1 MSQRYLG
8 GVITANPTTPT
19 LASASGVWT
28 LEQQFQNLSGIQPK
42 RISNSVRLRS
52 SANASFSR
60 TPASAGNQQTW
71 TWSGWVK
78 RGSLDT
84 SSYYTLFASGNN
96 VVDSLFAF
104 RFASGTGAVNDQLWI
119 RQYNPS
125 TGSYDLDVSTTAVYR
140 DPSAW
145 YHVVLVY
152 NSANATSTDRLIIYV
167 NGTRQAV
174 SYTAG
179 PVPLNKQSQI
189 NMARLTTMGVFTT
202 STSINYFDGYLTEI
216 NFIDGQALTPSS
228 FGAFDSTGVWQP
240 LGYTGTYGTNG
251 FYLNFSDTSGAT
263 ATTIGKDSSGNGN
276 NWTPNNI
283 SVTAGSTYDAMID
296 SPTNYATGTAYG
308 VGNYATLNP
317 LSYYLSATLSNANL
331 SVSLG
336 TTGNSRATLA
346 PVTGKWYAEYTC
358 TSAGGYS
365 GTGLWIGSAAADFS
379 TPFMSVSYYS
389 NGQTYNNSTF
399 SYVSYGASWTTNDLI
414 GVAWDCDTQQVTF
427 YKNGVSQGTLTSPSI
442 SVTTGGAGF
451 AFIPSSYLSGVTS
464 TFSVNFGQRPFAYT
478 PPTGFKALNTANL
491 PAATINNGAQYMAAT
506 LWTATGSA
514 VTINNGTNNTI
525 GTSFQPDLIW
535 TKSRSDAESHR
546 LSDSVRGGNGTVLYE
561 LNSNETTAEGTDTL
575 VNGFASN
582 GFTIASGANSP
593 NVSGRTY
600 VGWQWKAGGTSSSN
614 TNGSITST
622 VSVGATQGFSVVT
635 YTGTGA
641 NATVGHG
648 LGVAPSMIIVK
659 SRANA
664 TDWIV
669 GHSSLNF
676 GTDAWMWY
684 LSLNLTTAQTTT
696 ALTWNN
702 TAPTSTVFSLGS
714 SSNTNPAATMVAY
727 CFAAVAGYS
736 AFGRYN
742 GNGSD
747 DGPFVYCGFRPR
759 YVLIKRTDA
768 SDNWFIHDTSR
779 NPSNIVNLQLKAQ
792 SSDAEAS
799 TVFDIVSNGFKVR
812 NSFSGYNASGGTY
825 IYAAFAENPFN
836 TSRAR

>member
-1 MSQRYLG
+1 
-8 GVITANPTTPT
+8 
-19 LASASGVWT
+19 VWT

-179 PVPLNKQSQI
+179 PVPLNRQSQI

-464 TFSVNFGQRPFAYT
+464 TFAINFGQRPFAYT

-491 PAATINNGAQYMAAT
+491 AASNIPNGAQYMAAT
-506 LWTATGSA
+506 TYTGNASTQ
-514 VTINNGTNNTI
+514 TISNGANNPISTT
-525 GTSFQPDLIW
+525 FQPDFVW
-535 TKSRSDAESHR
+535 TKSRSQAYWHN
-546 LSDSVRGGNGTVLYE
+546 LYDSVRGINNSLASNSTNAQDTTSGTL
-561 LNSNETTAEGTDTL
+561 TAF
-575 VNGFASN
+575 NAN
-582 GFTIASGANSP
+582 GFTVGAND
-593 NVSGRTY
+593 NGNFTNGATAVA
-600 VGWQWKAGGTSSSN
+600 WQWKAGGTAVTN
-614 TNGSITST
+614 TAGTITSS
-622 VSVGATQGFSVVT
+622 VSANTTSGFSVVT

-702 TAPTSTVFSLGS
+702 TAPTSTVFSIGS

-742 GNGSD
+742 GNGST
-747 DGPFVYCGFRPR
+747 DGPFAYLGFRPR
-759 YVLIKRTDA
+759 FVMTKRTD
-768 SDNWFIHDTSR
+768 STSNWVMQDTSR
-779 NPSNIVNLQLKAQ
+779 STYNVVDAGLFANL
-792 SSDAEAS
+792 SSAEN
-799 TVFDIVSNGFKVR
+799 TGPWFDMVSNGFKVR
-812 NSFSGYNASGGTY
+812 SNGSDTNTNGGTY

-836 TSRAR
+836 TARAR

>member
-1 MSQRYLG
+1 MSLG
-8 GVITANPTTPT
+8 AQYING
-19 LASASGVWT
+19 SAS
-28 LEQQFQNLSGIQPK
+28 
-42 RISNSVRLRS
+42 
-52 SANASFSR
+52 
-60 TPASAGNQQTW
+60 
-71 TWSGWVK
+71 
-78 RGSLDT
+78 
-84 SSYYTLFASGNN
+84 
-96 VVDSLFAF
+96 
-104 RFASGTGAVNDQLWI
+104 
-119 RQYNPS
+119 
-125 TGSYDLDVSTTAVYR
+125 
-140 DPSAW
+140 
-145 YHVVLVY
+145 
-152 NSANATSTDRLIIYV
+152 
-167 NGTRQAV
+167 
-174 SYTAG
+174 
-179 PVPLNKQSQI
+179 
-189 NMARLTTMGVFTT
+189 
-202 STSINYFDGYLTEI
+202 NYLDGYLTEI
-216 NFIDGQALTPSS
+216 NFVDGQSLTPSS

-240 LGYTGTYGTNG
+240 IAYTGTYGTNG

-263 ATTIGKDSSGNGN
+263 ATTIGKDYSGNGN

-283 SVTAGSTYDAMID
+283 SVTAGATYDAMID

-308 VGNYATLNP
+308 IGNYATLNP

-491 PAATINNGAQYMAAT
+491 PTPTITNGAQYMAAT
-506 LWTATGSA
+506 TYTGTGATLAIS
-514 VTINNGTNNTI
+514 NGANTTTNT
-525 GTSFQPDLIW
+525 TFQPDFVW
-535 TKSRSDAESHR
+535 AKGRSVAYDSR
-546 LSDSVRGGNGTVLYE
+546 LFDSVRGVQKSLI
-561 LNSNETTAEGTDTL
+561 SNLADAEVSPTSGVTSFDS
-575 VNGFASN
+575 G
-582 GFTIASGANSP
+582 GFTLGSYIGTNQSAA
-593 NVSGRTY
+593 TY
-600 VGWQWKAGGTSSSN
+600 VAWQWKAGGTAVTN
-614 TNGSITST
+614 TAGTITSS
-622 VSVGATQGFSVVT
+622 VSANTTSGFSVVT

-742 GNGSD
+742 GNGST
-747 DGPFVYCGFRPR
+747 DGTFVFCGFRPR
-759 YVLIKRTDA
+759 YIMIKRTD
-768 SDNWFIHDTSR
+768 STGDWSIIDTSR
-779 NPSNIVNLQLKAQ
+779 STYNQTDNVLWANLSNADSAGQG
-792 SSDAEAS
+792 
-799 TVFDIVSNGFKVR
+799 TDILSNGFKLR
-812 NSFSGYNASGGTY
+812 STGLITNASGGTY
-825 IYAAFAENPFN
+825 IFAAFAENPFN
-836 TSRAR
+836 ISRAR